1 MKDQMKRKLLAVT
14 RMVVINSAI
23 ALFSVGCAWMKPSTA
38 KQTSP
43 APPAKQAQPA
53 PQELGATTPK
63 VVSVNAEQKFAVVDF
78 KSQSLPEAGTILNVY
93 HGGKRVG
100 AVRVTQPVRAPYAT
114 ADVVE
119 GDVRLGDDVH

>member
-1 MKDQMKRKLLAVT
+1 MNRKLLAVT
-14 RMVVINSAI
+14 RMVVINV
-23 ALFSVGCAWMKPSTA
+23 ALALLSLGCAWMKPSTT
-38 KQTSP
+38 KQPPP
-43 APPAKQAQPA
+43 APVPAKAQAQPV

-63 VVSVNAEQKFAVVDF
+63 IVSVNAEQKFAVVDF
-78 KSQSLPEAGTILNVY
+78 KSQSLPEAGTILNAY